1 MKLRGYWAARRARQE
16 TVVLALLAYRPE
28 GWHVIDLRCYAGGW
42 FVGVY
47 ATLERL
53 EARGAV
59 TSRWDERARIRA
71 AAATSQYNRKGSRS
85 MGVRETRVVRK
96 AAHALLAAHL
106 DELAK
111 ADPSAIVMHLFA
123 EALRAQMPWLAHAVE
138 ATNQIKEVGEV
149 RTELAH
155 LLDVCKGAIEAD
167 WLDREGDLDP
177 SQPCPDCTERFVP
190 ALMEAHRREA
200 HGSEPLFAASTGG

>member
-59 TSRWDERARIRA
+59 TSRWDEGPYPRSRRYFAV
-71 AAATSQYNRKGSRS
+71 QPKG
-85 MGVRETRVVRK
+85 K
-96 AAHALLAAHL
+96 
-106 DELAK
+106 
-111 ADPSAIVMHLFA
+111 
-123 EALRAQMPWLAHAVE
+123 
-138 ATNQIKEVGEV
+138 
-149 RTELAH
+149 
-155 LLDVCKGAIEAD
+155 
-167 WLDREGDLDP
+167 
-177 SQPCPDCTERFVP
+177 
-190 ALMEAHRREA
+190 
-200 HGSEPLFAASTGG
+200 